1 MTGNAFDALTR
12 HAADGVSRRTS
23 LLAMG
28 GAALT
33 AAVAKP
39 ALTQAGKAGKKAK
52 KKCKKQGKPC
62 REFGEL
68 LCEELVEPPG
78 VEDCIA
84 ASNECCQF
92 LSKCKGSQ
100 FFECV
105 LDILSVQA

>member
-39 ALTQAGKAGKKAK
+39 TLTQAGKAGKKAK

-62 REFGEL
+62 REFGEIA
-68 LCEELVEPPG
+68 CEAFVSPPD

-84 ASNECCQF
+84 AANECCQS
-92 LSKCKGSQ
+92 LTKCKGNQ
-100 FFECV
+100 FFVCV
-105 LDILSVQA
+105 ISILGLDM